1 MKFLIGKAE
10 QADKYNLVKDLF
22 VHFTTTMLAI
32 AQEETPP
39 RGDGAHVKSAPEAA
53 AQVVGVRQPKG
64 GGIAPKV

>member
-1 MKFLIGKAE
+1 MQINIFWSKICTFI
-10 QADKYNLVKDLF
+10 F
-22 VHFTTTMLAI
+22 PTTMLAI

-39 RGDGAHVKSAPEAA
+39 RGDVAHVKSAPEAA